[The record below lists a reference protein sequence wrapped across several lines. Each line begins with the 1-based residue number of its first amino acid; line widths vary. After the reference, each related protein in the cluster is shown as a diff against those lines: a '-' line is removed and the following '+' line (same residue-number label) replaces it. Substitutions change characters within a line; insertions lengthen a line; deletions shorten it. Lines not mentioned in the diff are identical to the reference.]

1 MVLFASLSIITN
13 YYLPLSGALG
23 SKSLNMHWIQI
34 FKFSAILFIP
44 NFLLG
49 VFFGY
54 FLLDNLYE
62 PVNYYFLLQILT
74 SLITTYV
81 VYVFVKKLPNHHLL
95 NVLVVTCANYLIPLF
110 ILVYLIGLEYF
121 SRMVLFEFLLYFF
134 SVVVGYKIASHN
146 KKDGQCTTA

>member
-1 MVLFASLSIITN
+1 LAVFTAFNILANNKF
-13 YYLPLSGALG
+13 PLIEALG
-23 SKSLNMHWIQI
+23 SKSLSMHWRQI
-34 FKFSAILFIP
+34 FKFSAILFFP

-62 PVNYYFLLQILT
+62 PINYYFLLQILT

-81 VYVFVKKLPNHHLL
+81 VYIFVKKLPNQHLL
-95 NVLVVTCANYLIPLF
+95 NVLFVTCANYLIPLF

-121 SRMVLFEFLLYFF
+121 SEMVLFEFILYFF
-134 SVVVGYKIASHN
+134 SVVIGYKIASHN
-146 KKDGQCTTA
+146 KKDGRCTTA